1 METFLTMQASSEPLL
16 NGPDMQD
23 NEAVGSLL
31 SSFLCQTPEEAE
43 NTLSIAMPYY
53 QHGSLHSFI
62 ADHVVNK
69 VGSLLPVHLHASHA
83 QA

>member
-1 METFLTMQASSEPLL
+1 
-16 NGPDMQD
+16 MQD

-31 SSFLCQTPEEAE
+31 SDFLSQSEEAE
-43 NTLSIAMPYY
+43 HMLSIAMPYY

-62 ADHVVNK
+62 AEHVVNK
-69 VGSLLPVHLHASHA
+69 VGCLLPVHLHNSHA